1 MFIRSPYNYDGDV
14 VSYQTGLDCSDSPSR
29 AQQHFRDETDINV
42 MVQRFQRT
50 GVPES
55 PPVFPGVSDFTE
67 VHDFRSA
74 MQAIIDA
81 DRAFAALPS
90 GVRERFMNDPARLLD
105 FVADD
110 ANYDEAVRLGIAV
123 LRETPPVVGE
133 QHGDDSSSNS
143 SGSSV

>member
-14 VSYQTGLDCSDSPSR
+14 VSHQTGLDCSGSPSR
-29 AQQHFRDETDINV
+29 TQQHFRDETDINV

-50 GVPES
+50 GIPEA
-55 PPVFPGVSDFTE
+55 PPVFPGVRDFTE

-74 MQAIIDA
+74 MQAVIDA

-105 FVADD
+105 FVSDD

-123 LRETPPVVGE
+123 PRETPPVSDE
-133 QHGDDSSSNS
+133 QHAGDSSSNS
-143 SGSSV
+143 SDSSV